1 MIEIVRISYH
11 STEMTPYFNAKIDD
25 QAAIAIGGQHE
36 SIDDRSAHLNGQ
48 RDHLSAI
55 IQNGQMRCIE
65 PHLTKRAA
73 VERAANLAY
82 ELRCGI
88 PDITVREFRD
98 IQQRDAAKRGPD
110 R

>member
-1 MIEIVRISYH
+1 
-11 STEMTPYFNAKIDD
+11 MTPYFNAKIDD

-65 PHLTKRAA
+65 PHLTKAAA

-88 PDITVREFRD
+88 PEMTVREYLDAKR
-98 IQQRDAAKRGPD
+98 RDAVNGGSD